1 MLEEYEKK
9 EPIIYRQISN
19 SIKNGLSHAYLFEL
33 NDNIYAYEMIMS
45 FVKKVLSNGDDNV
58 AKRIDDGNYPEL
70 KHIFPDGQL
79 IRKEQLEEL
88 QKSFSTI
95 SLENDKRFYIIHDSE
110 KLNVAAANSL
120 LKFLEEP
127 SDGIIAILL
136 TNNINLMLKTI
147 VSRCQILTFS
157 KNKLEDYIKFNQITS
172 DITLHKLFFTIW
184 KNKDELNEYHRN
196 FVKKVIEVL
205 SNLGV
210 KLLTSP
216 EVSRLSFDDCKN
228 LVLELNNI
236 LMKINISVNPY
247 TLIKMLMLGY
257 VEKTNNFNKVSI
269 EKVPEIREKNKEVK
283 TEKIIKKEPV
293 NTEKNLKVDI
303 RINNCFVD
311 ASKKELERMK
321 NLWSSFINNMEDA
334 IMKGTLSDTIPV
346 ASSNDYTIIEVTI
359 PHKDVEL
366 NNMLE
371 KIEYLFNSQNQENFK
386 FVFIDETRWSKE
398 KVEYINNIKNGKK
411 YEILEENQEKM
422 QKSIDVFEVADI
434 FDINKIEVE

>member
-45 FVKKVLSNGDDNV
+45 FVKKVLSNGDDNI

-196 FVKKVIEVL
+196 FVKKVIE
-205 SNLGV
+205 
-210 KLLTSP
+210 
-216 EVSRLSFDDCKN
+216 F
-228 LVLELNNI
+228 
-236 LMKINISVNPY
+236 INY
-247 TLIKMLMLGY
+247 Y
-257 VEKTNNFNKVSI
+257 
-269 EKVPEIREKNKEVK
+269 EKNKLK
-283 TEKIIKKEPV
+283 TIVHENRFFEEINDKIELNKFFECVILFYRDLLRYKFGRDVLYFDDYIDNIREFSCINTEEMIIKKINTLLEKVRLIKNNV
-293 NTEKNLKVDI
+293 NT
-303 RINNCFVD
+303 
-311 ASKKELERMK
+311 SM
-321 NLWSSFINNMEDA
+321 
-334 IMKGTLSDTIPV
+334 
-346 ASSNDYTIIEVTI
+346 
-359 PHKDVEL
+359 
-366 NNMLE
+366 
-371 KIEYLFNSQNQENFK
+371 
-386 FVFIDETRWSKE
+386 FIDG
-398 KVEYINNIKNGKK
+398 II
-411 YEILEENQEKM
+411 IDMEE
-422 QKSIDVFEVADI
+422 
-434 FDINKIEVE
+434 

>member
-45 FVKKVLSNGDDNV
+45 FVKKVLSNGDDNI

-172 DITLHKLFFTIW
+172 NITLHKLFFTIW

-196 FVKKVIEVL
+196 FVKKVIE
-205 SNLGV
+205 
-210 KLLTSP
+210 
-216 EVSRLSFDDCKN
+216 F
-228 LVLELNNI
+228 
-236 LMKINISVNPY
+236 INY
-247 TLIKMLMLGY
+247 Y
-257 VEKTNNFNKVSI
+257 
-269 EKVPEIREKNKEVK
+269 EKNKLK
-283 TEKIIKKEPV
+283 TIVYENRFFEEFNDKIELNKFFECVILFYRDLLRYKFGSDVLYFDDYIDYIREFSCINTEEMIIKKINTLLEKVRLIKNNV
-293 NTEKNLKVDI
+293 NT
-303 RINNCFVD
+303 
-311 ASKKELERMK
+311 SM
-321 NLWSSFINNMEDA
+321 
-334 IMKGTLSDTIPV
+334 
-346 ASSNDYTIIEVTI
+346 
-359 PHKDVEL
+359 
-366 NNMLE
+366 
-371 KIEYLFNSQNQENFK
+371 
-386 FVFIDETRWSKE
+386 FIDG
-398 KVEYINNIKNGKK
+398 II
-411 YEILEENQEKM
+411 IDMEE
-422 QKSIDVFEVADI
+422 
-434 FDINKIEVE
+434 

>member
-45 FVKKVLSNGDDNV
+45 FVKKVLSNGDDNI

-172 DITLHKLFFTIW
+172 NITLHKLFFTIW

-196 FVKKVIEVL
+196 FVKKVIE
-205 SNLGV
+205 
-210 KLLTSP
+210 
-216 EVSRLSFDDCKN
+216 F
-228 LVLELNNI
+228 
-236 LMKINISVNPY
+236 INY
-247 TLIKMLMLGY
+247 Y
-257 VEKTNNFNKVSI
+257 
-269 EKVPEIREKNKEVK
+269 EKNKLK
-283 TEKIIKKEPV
+283 TIVYENRFFEEINDKIELNKFFECVILFYRDLLRYKFGSDVLYFDDYIDYIREFSCINTEEMIIKKINTLLEKVRLIKNNV
-293 NTEKNLKVDI
+293 NT
-303 RINNCFVD
+303 
-311 ASKKELERMK
+311 SM
-321 NLWSSFINNMEDA
+321 
-334 IMKGTLSDTIPV
+334 
-346 ASSNDYTIIEVTI
+346 
-359 PHKDVEL
+359 
-366 NNMLE
+366 
-371 KIEYLFNSQNQENFK
+371 
-386 FVFIDETRWSKE
+386 FIDG
-398 KVEYINNIKNGKK
+398 II
-411 YEILEENQEKM
+411 IDMEE
-422 QKSIDVFEVADI
+422 
-434 FDINKIEVE
+434 

>member
-45 FVKKVLSNGDDNV
+45 FVKKVLSNGDDNI

-172 DITLHKLFFTIW
+172 NITLHKLFFTIW

-196 FVKKVIEVL
+196 FVKKVIE
-205 SNLGV
+205 
-210 KLLTSP
+210 
-216 EVSRLSFDDCKN
+216 F
-228 LVLELNNI
+228 
-236 LMKINISVNPY
+236 INY
-247 TLIKMLMLGY
+247 Y
-257 VEKTNNFNKVSI
+257 
-269 EKVPEIREKNKEVK
+269 EKNKLK
-283 TEKIIKKEPV
+283 TIVYENRFFEEFNDKIELNKFFECVILFYRDLLRYKFGSDVLYFDDYIDYIREFSCINTEEMIIKKINTLLEKVRLIKNNV
-293 NTEKNLKVDI
+293 NT
-303 RINNCFVD
+303 
-311 ASKKELERMK
+311 SM
-321 NLWSSFINNMEDA
+321 
-334 IMKGTLSDTIPV
+334 
-346 ASSNDYTIIEVTI
+346 
-359 PHKDVEL
+359 
-366 NNMLE
+366 
-371 KIEYLFNSQNQENFK
+371 
-386 FVFIDETRWSKE
+386 FIDGL
-398 KVEYINNIKNGKK
+398 IIDM
-411 YEILEENQEKM
+411 EE
-422 QKSIDVFEVADI
+422 
-434 FDINKIEVE
+434 

>member
-45 FVKKVLSNGDDNV
+45 FVKKVLSNGDDNI

-196 FVKKVIEVL
+196 FVKKVIE
-205 SNLGV
+205 
-210 KLLTSP
+210 
-216 EVSRLSFDDCKN
+216 F
-228 LVLELNNI
+228 
-236 LMKINISVNPY
+236 INY
-247 TLIKMLMLGY
+247 Y
-257 VEKTNNFNKVSI
+257 
-269 EKVPEIREKNKEVK
+269 EKNKLK
-283 TEKIIKKEPV
+283 TIVYENRFFEEINDKIELNKFFECVILFYRDLLRYKFGSDVLYFDDYIDNIRGFSCINTEEMIIKKINTLLEKVRLIKNNV
-293 NTEKNLKVDI
+293 NT
-303 RINNCFVD
+303 
-311 ASKKELERMK
+311 SM
-321 NLWSSFINNMEDA
+321 
-334 IMKGTLSDTIPV
+334 
-346 ASSNDYTIIEVTI
+346 
-359 PHKDVEL
+359 
-366 NNMLE
+366 
-371 KIEYLFNSQNQENFK
+371 
-386 FVFIDETRWSKE
+386 FIDG
-398 KVEYINNIKNGKK
+398 II
-411 YEILEENQEKM
+411 IDMEE
-422 QKSIDVFEVADI
+422 
-434 FDINKIEVE
+434 

>member
-45 FVKKVLSNGDDNV
+45 FVKKVLSNGDDNIV
-58 AKRIDDGNYPEL
+58 KRIDDGNYPEL

-95 SLENDKRFYIIHDSE
+95 SLENNKRFYIIHDSE

-172 DITLHKLFFTIW
+172 NITLHKLFFTIW

-196 FVKKVIEVL
+196 FVKKVIE
-205 SNLGV
+205 
-210 KLLTSP
+210 
-216 EVSRLSFDDCKN
+216 F
-228 LVLELNNI
+228 
-236 LMKINISVNPY
+236 INY
-247 TLIKMLMLGY
+247 Y
-257 VEKTNNFNKVSI
+257 
-269 EKVPEIREKNKEVK
+269 EKNKLK
-283 TEKIIKKEPV
+283 TIVYENRFFEEINDKIELNKFFECVILFYRDLLRYKFGSDVLYFDDYIDNIKEFSCINTEEMIIKKINTLLEKVRLIKNNV
-293 NTEKNLKVDI
+293 NT
-303 RINNCFVD
+303 
-311 ASKKELERMK
+311 SM
-321 NLWSSFINNMEDA
+321 
-334 IMKGTLSDTIPV
+334 
-346 ASSNDYTIIEVTI
+346 
-359 PHKDVEL
+359 
-366 NNMLE
+366 
-371 KIEYLFNSQNQENFK
+371 
-386 FVFIDETRWSKE
+386 FIDG
-398 KVEYINNIKNGKK
+398 II
-411 YEILEENQEKM
+411 IDMEE
-422 QKSIDVFEVADI
+422 
-434 FDINKIEVE
+434 

>member
-45 FVKKVLSNGDDNV
+45 FVKKVLSNGDDNI

-157 KNKLEDYIKFNQITS
+157 KNKVEDYIKFNQITS
-172 DITLHKLFFTIW
+172 NITLHKLFFTIW

-196 FVKKVIEVL
+196 FVKKVIE
-205 SNLGV
+205 
-210 KLLTSP
+210 
-216 EVSRLSFDDCKN
+216 F
-228 LVLELNNI
+228 
-236 LMKINISVNPY
+236 INY
-247 TLIKMLMLGY
+247 Y
-257 VEKTNNFNKVSI
+257 
-269 EKVPEIREKNKEVK
+269 EKNKLKTIVYENRFFEEFNDKIELNKFFECVILFYRDLLRYKFGSEVLYFDDYIDNIREFSCIN
-283 TEKIIKKEPV
+283 TEEMIIKKI
-293 NTEKNLKVDI
+293 NTL
-303 RINNCFVD
+303 
-311 ASKKELERMK
+311 
-321 NLWSSFINNMEDA
+321 
-334 IMKGTLSDTIPV
+334 
-346 ASSNDYTIIEVTI
+346 
-359 PHKDVEL
+359 
-366 NNMLE
+366 LE
-371 KIEYLFNSQNQENFK
+371 KVRLIKNNVNASM
-386 FVFIDETRWSKE
+386 FIDG
-398 KVEYINNIKNGKK
+398 II
-411 YEILEENQEKM
+411 IDMEE
-422 QKSIDVFEVADI
+422 
-434 FDINKIEVE
+434 

>member
-45 FVKKVLSNGDDNV
+45 FVKKVLSNGDDNI

-172 DITLHKLFFTIW
+172 NITLHKLFFTIW

-196 FVKKVIEVL
+196 FVKKVIE
-205 SNLGV
+205 
-210 KLLTSP
+210 
-216 EVSRLSFDDCKN
+216 F
-228 LVLELNNI
+228 
-236 LMKINISVNPY
+236 INY
-247 TLIKMLMLGY
+247 Y
-257 VEKTNNFNKVSI
+257 
-269 EKVPEIREKNKEVK
+269 EKNKLK
-283 TEKIIKKEPV
+283 TIVYENRFFEEFNDKIELNKFFECVMLFYRDLLRYKFGSDVLYFDDYIDYIREFSCINTEEMIIKKINTLLEKVRLIKNNV
-293 NTEKNLKVDI
+293 NT
-303 RINNCFVD
+303 
-311 ASKKELERMK
+311 SM
-321 NLWSSFINNMEDA
+321 
-334 IMKGTLSDTIPV
+334 
-346 ASSNDYTIIEVTI
+346 
-359 PHKDVEL
+359 
-366 NNMLE
+366 
-371 KIEYLFNSQNQENFK
+371 
-386 FVFIDETRWSKE
+386 FIDG
-398 KVEYINNIKNGKK
+398 II
-411 YEILEENQEKM
+411 IDMEE
-422 QKSIDVFEVADI
+422 
-434 FDINKIEVE
+434 

>member
-45 FVKKVLSNGDDNV
+45 FVKKVLSNGDDNI
-58 AKRIDDGNYPEL
+58 AKRIADGNYPEL

-196 FVKKVIEVL
+196 FVKKVIE
-205 SNLGV
+205 
-210 KLLTSP
+210 
-216 EVSRLSFDDCKN
+216 F
-228 LVLELNNI
+228 
-236 LMKINISVNPY
+236 INY
-247 TLIKMLMLGY
+247 Y
-257 VEKTNNFNKVSI
+257 
-269 EKVPEIREKNKEVK
+269 EKNKLK
-283 TEKIIKKEPV
+283 TIVYENRFFEEINDKIELNRFFECVILFYRDLLRYKFGSDVLYFDDYIDNIREFSCINTEEMIIKKINTLLEKVRLIKNNV
-293 NTEKNLKVDI
+293 NT
-303 RINNCFVD
+303 
-311 ASKKELERMK
+311 SM
-321 NLWSSFINNMEDA
+321 
-334 IMKGTLSDTIPV
+334 
-346 ASSNDYTIIEVTI
+346 
-359 PHKDVEL
+359 
-366 NNMLE
+366 
-371 KIEYLFNSQNQENFK
+371 
-386 FVFIDETRWSKE
+386 FIDG
-398 KVEYINNIKNGKK
+398 II
-411 YEILEENQEKM
+411 IDMEE
-422 QKSIDVFEVADI
+422 
-434 FDINKIEVE
+434 

>member
-45 FVKKVLSNGDDNV
+45 FVKKVLSNGDDNI

-95 SLENDKRFYIIHDSE
+95 SLENYKRFYIIHDSE

-196 FVKKVIEVL
+196 FVKKVIE
-205 SNLGV
+205 
-210 KLLTSP
+210 
-216 EVSRLSFDDCKN
+216 F
-228 LVLELNNI
+228 
-236 LMKINISVNPY
+236 INY
-247 TLIKMLMLGY
+247 Y
-257 VEKTNNFNKVSI
+257 
-269 EKVPEIREKNKEVK
+269 EKNKLK
-283 TEKIIKKEPV
+283 TIVYENRFFEEINDKIELNKFFECVILFYRDLLRYKFGSDVLYFDDYIDNIREFSCINTEEMIIKKINTLLEKVRLIKNNV
-293 NTEKNLKVDI
+293 NT
-303 RINNCFVD
+303 
-311 ASKKELERMK
+311 SM
-321 NLWSSFINNMEDA
+321 
-334 IMKGTLSDTIPV
+334 
-346 ASSNDYTIIEVTI
+346 
-359 PHKDVEL
+359 
-366 NNMLE
+366 
-371 KIEYLFNSQNQENFK
+371 
-386 FVFIDETRWSKE
+386 FIDG
-398 KVEYINNIKNGKK
+398 II
-411 YEILEENQEKM
+411 IDMEE
-422 QKSIDVFEVADI
+422 
-434 FDINKIEVE
+434 

>member
-45 FVKKVLSNGDDNV
+45 FVKKVLSNGDDNI

-172 DITLHKLFFTIW
+172 NITLHKLFFTIW

-196 FVKKVIEVL
+196 FVKKVIEFI
-205 SNLGV
+205 NYYEKN
-210 KLLTSP
+210 KLKTIVY
-216 EVSRLSFDDCKN
+216 ENRFFEEINDKI
-228 LVLELNNI
+228 ELNNFFECVI
-236 LMKINISVNPY
+236 LFYRDLLRYKFGSEVLYFDDYIDN
-247 TLIKMLMLGY
+247 
-257 VEKTNNFNKVSI
+257 
-269 EKVPEIREKNKEVK
+269 IRELSCIN
-283 TEKIIKKEPV
+283 TEEMIIKKI
-293 NTEKNLKVDI
+293 NTL
-303 RINNCFVD
+303 
-311 ASKKELERMK
+311 
-321 NLWSSFINNMEDA
+321 
-334 IMKGTLSDTIPV
+334 
-346 ASSNDYTIIEVTI
+346 
-359 PHKDVEL
+359 
-366 NNMLE
+366 LE
-371 KIEYLFNSQNQENFK
+371 KVRLIKNNVNASM
-386 FVFIDETRWSKE
+386 FIDG
-398 KVEYINNIKNGKK
+398 II
-411 YEILEENQEKM
+411 IDMEE
-422 QKSIDVFEVADI
+422 
-434 FDINKIEVE
+434 

>member
-45 FVKKVLSNGDDNV
+45 FVKKVLSNGDDNI

-147 VSRCQILTFS
+147 VSRCQNLTFS

-196 FVKKVIEVL
+196 FVKKVIE
-205 SNLGV
+205 
-210 KLLTSP
+210 
-216 EVSRLSFDDCKN
+216 F
-228 LVLELNNI
+228 
-236 LMKINISVNPY
+236 INY
-247 TLIKMLMLGY
+247 Y
-257 VEKTNNFNKVSI
+257 
-269 EKVPEIREKNKEVK
+269 EKNKLK
-283 TEKIIKKEPV
+283 TIVYENRFFEEINDKIELNKFFECVILFYRDLLRYKFGSDVLYFDDYIDNIREFSCINTEEMIIKKINTLLEKVRLIKNNV
-293 NTEKNLKVDI
+293 NT
-303 RINNCFVD
+303 
-311 ASKKELERMK
+311 SM
-321 NLWSSFINNMEDA
+321 
-334 IMKGTLSDTIPV
+334 
-346 ASSNDYTIIEVTI
+346 
-359 PHKDVEL
+359 
-366 NNMLE
+366 
-371 KIEYLFNSQNQENFK
+371 
-386 FVFIDETRWSKE
+386 FIDG
-398 KVEYINNIKNGKK
+398 II
-411 YEILEENQEKM
+411 IDMEE
-422 QKSIDVFEVADI
+422 
-434 FDINKIEVE
+434 

>member
-45 FVKKVLSNGDDNV
+45 FVKKVLSNGDDNI

-172 DITLHKLFFTIW
+172 NITLHKLFFTIW

-196 FVKKVIEVL
+196 FVKKVIE
-205 SNLGV
+205 
-210 KLLTSP
+210 
-216 EVSRLSFDDCKN
+216 F
-228 LVLELNNI
+228 
-236 LMKINISVNPY
+236 INY
-247 TLIKMLMLGY
+247 Y
-257 VEKTNNFNKVSI
+257 
-269 EKVPEIREKNKEVK
+269 EKNKLK
-283 TEKIIKKEPV
+283 TIVYENRFFEEFNDKIELNKFFECVILFYRDLLRYKFGSDVLYFDDYIDYITEFSCINTEEMIIKKINTLLEKVRLIKNNV
-293 NTEKNLKVDI
+293 NTSM
-303 RINNCFVD
+303 FVD
-311 ASKKELERMK
+311 G
-321 NLWSSFINNMEDA
+321 IIIDME
-334 IMKGTLSDTIPV
+334 
-346 ASSNDYTIIEVTI
+346 E
-359 PHKDVEL
+359 
-366 NNMLE
+366 
-371 KIEYLFNSQNQENFK
+371 
-386 FVFIDETRWSKE
+386 
-398 KVEYINNIKNGKK
+398 
-411 YEILEENQEKM
+411 
-422 QKSIDVFEVADI
+422 
-434 FDINKIEVE
+434 

>member
-45 FVKKVLSNGDDNV
+45 FVKKVLSNGDDNI

-172 DITLHKLFFTIW
+172 NITLHKLFFTIW

-196 FVKKVIEVL
+196 FVKKVIE
-205 SNLGV
+205 
-210 KLLTSP
+210 
-216 EVSRLSFDDCKN
+216 F
-228 LVLELNNI
+228 
-236 LMKINISVNPY
+236 INY
-247 TLIKMLMLGY
+247 Y
-257 VEKTNNFNKVSI
+257 
-269 EKVPEIREKNKEVK
+269 EKNKLK
-283 TEKIIKKEPV
+283 TIV
-293 NTEKNLKVDI
+293 
-303 RINNCFVD
+303 
-311 ASKKELERMK
+311 
-321 NLWSSFINNMEDA
+321 
-334 IMKGTLSDTIPV
+334 
-346 ASSNDYTIIEVTI
+346 Y
-359 PHKDVEL
+359 
-366 NNMLE
+366 
-371 KIEYLFNSQNQENFK
+371 ENRF
-386 FVFIDETRWSKE
+386 
-398 KVEYINNIKNGKK
+398 
-411 YEILEENQEKM
+411 
-422 QKSIDVFEVADI
+422 FE
-434 FDINKIEVE
+434 

>member
-45 FVKKVLSNGDDNV
+45 FVKKVLSNGDDNIV
-58 AKRIDDGNYPEL
+58 KRIDDGNYPEL

-172 DITLHKLFFTIW
+172 NITLHKLFFTIW

-196 FVKKVIEVL
+196 FVKKVIE
-205 SNLGV
+205 
-210 KLLTSP
+210 
-216 EVSRLSFDDCKN
+216 F
-228 LVLELNNI
+228 
-236 LMKINISVNPY
+236 INY
-247 TLIKMLMLGY
+247 Y
-257 VEKTNNFNKVSI
+257 
-269 EKVPEIREKNKEVK
+269 EKNKLK
-283 TEKIIKKEPV
+283 TIVYENRFFEEINDKIELNKFFECVILFYRDLLRYKFGSDVLYFDDYIDNIKEFSCINTEEMIIKKINTLLEKVRLIKNNV
-293 NTEKNLKVDI
+293 NT
-303 RINNCFVD
+303 
-311 ASKKELERMK
+311 SM
-321 NLWSSFINNMEDA
+321 
-334 IMKGTLSDTIPV
+334 
-346 ASSNDYTIIEVTI
+346 
-359 PHKDVEL
+359 
-366 NNMLE
+366 
-371 KIEYLFNSQNQENFK
+371 
-386 FVFIDETRWSKE
+386 FIDG
-398 KVEYINNIKNGKK
+398 II
-411 YEILEENQEKM
+411 IDMEE
-422 QKSIDVFEVADI
+422 
-434 FDINKIEVE
+434 

>member
-45 FVKKVLSNGDDNV
+45 FVKKVLSNGDDNIV
-58 AKRIDDGNYPEL
+58 KRIDDGNYPEL

-196 FVKKVIEVL
+196 FVKKVIE
-205 SNLGV
+205 
-210 KLLTSP
+210 
-216 EVSRLSFDDCKN
+216 F
-228 LVLELNNI
+228 
-236 LMKINISVNPY
+236 INY
-247 TLIKMLMLGY
+247 Y
-257 VEKTNNFNKVSI
+257 
-269 EKVPEIREKNKEVK
+269 EKNKLK
-283 TEKIIKKEPV
+283 TIVYENRFFEEINDKIELNKFFECVILFYRDLLRYKFGSDVLYFDDYIDNIREFSCINTEEMIIKKINTLLEKVRLIKNNV
-293 NTEKNLKVDI
+293 NT
-303 RINNCFVD
+303 
-311 ASKKELERMK
+311 SM
-321 NLWSSFINNMEDA
+321 
-334 IMKGTLSDTIPV
+334 
-346 ASSNDYTIIEVTI
+346 
-359 PHKDVEL
+359 
-366 NNMLE
+366 
-371 KIEYLFNSQNQENFK
+371 
-386 FVFIDETRWSKE
+386 FIDG
-398 KVEYINNIKNGKK
+398 II
-411 YEILEENQEKM
+411 IDMEE
-422 QKSIDVFEVADI
+422 
-434 FDINKIEVE
+434 

>member
-45 FVKKVLSNGDDNV
+45 FVKKVLSNGDDNI

-172 DITLHKLFFTIW
+172 NITLHKLFFTIW

-196 FVKKVIEVL
+196 FVKKVIE
-205 SNLGV
+205 
-210 KLLTSP
+210 
-216 EVSRLSFDDCKN
+216 F
-228 LVLELNNI
+228 
-236 LMKINISVNPY
+236 INY
-247 TLIKMLMLGY
+247 Y
-257 VEKTNNFNKVSI
+257 
-269 EKVPEIREKNKEVK
+269 EKNKLK
-283 TEKIIKKEPV
+283 TIVYENSFFEEINDKIELNKFFECVILFYRDLLRYKFGSDVLYFDDYIDNIKEFSCINTEEMIIKKINTLLEKVRLIKNNV
-293 NTEKNLKVDI
+293 NT
-303 RINNCFVD
+303 
-311 ASKKELERMK
+311 SM
-321 NLWSSFINNMEDA
+321 
-334 IMKGTLSDTIPV
+334 
-346 ASSNDYTIIEVTI
+346 
-359 PHKDVEL
+359 
-366 NNMLE
+366 
-371 KIEYLFNSQNQENFK
+371 
-386 FVFIDETRWSKE
+386 FIDG
-398 KVEYINNIKNGKK
+398 II
-411 YEILEENQEKM
+411 IDMEE
-422 QKSIDVFEVADI
+422 
-434 FDINKIEVE
+434 

>member
-45 FVKKVLSNGDDNV
+45 FVKKVLSNGDDNI

-70 KHIFPDGQL
+70 KHVFPDGQL

-172 DITLHKLFFTIW
+172 NITLHKLFFTIW

-196 FVKKVIEVL
+196 FVKKVIE
-205 SNLGV
+205 
-210 KLLTSP
+210 
-216 EVSRLSFDDCKN
+216 F
-228 LVLELNNI
+228 
-236 LMKINISVNPY
+236 INY
-247 TLIKMLMLGY
+247 Y
-257 VEKTNNFNKVSI
+257 
-269 EKVPEIREKNKEVK
+269 EKNKLKTIVYENRFFEEFNDKIELNKFFECVILFYRDLLRYK
-283 TEKIIKKEPV
+283 FGSDVLYFDDYIDYIREFSCINTEKMIIKKINTLLEKVRLIKNNV
-293 NTEKNLKVDI
+293 NT
-303 RINNCFVD
+303 
-311 ASKKELERMK
+311 SM
-321 NLWSSFINNMEDA
+321 
-334 IMKGTLSDTIPV
+334 
-346 ASSNDYTIIEVTI
+346 
-359 PHKDVEL
+359 
-366 NNMLE
+366 
-371 KIEYLFNSQNQENFK
+371 
-386 FVFIDETRWSKE
+386 FIDG
-398 KVEYINNIKNGKK
+398 II
-411 YEILEENQEKM
+411 IDMEE
-422 QKSIDVFEVADI
+422 
-434 FDINKIEVE
+434 

>member
-1 MLEEYEKK
+1 MLEDYEKK
-9 EPIIYRQISN
+9 EPIIYKQISN

-45 FVKKVLSNGDDNV
+45 FVKKVLSNGDDNI

-172 DITLHKLFFTIW
+172 NITLHKLFFTIW

-196 FVKKVIEVL
+196 FVKKVIE
-205 SNLGV
+205 
-210 KLLTSP
+210 
-216 EVSRLSFDDCKN
+216 F
-228 LVLELNNI
+228 
-236 LMKINISVNPY
+236 INY
-247 TLIKMLMLGY
+247 Y
-257 VEKTNNFNKVSI
+257 
-269 EKVPEIREKNKEVK
+269 EKNKLK
-283 TEKIIKKEPV
+283 TIVYENRFFEEFNDKIELNKFFECVILFYRDLLRYKFGSDVLYFDDYIDYIREFSCINTEEMIIKKINTLLEKVRLIKNNV
-293 NTEKNLKVDI
+293 NT
-303 RINNCFVD
+303 
-311 ASKKELERMK
+311 SM
-321 NLWSSFINNMEDA
+321 
-334 IMKGTLSDTIPV
+334 
-346 ASSNDYTIIEVTI
+346 
-359 PHKDVEL
+359 
-366 NNMLE
+366 
-371 KIEYLFNSQNQENFK
+371 
-386 FVFIDETRWSKE
+386 FIDG
-398 KVEYINNIKNGKK
+398 II
-411 YEILEENQEKM
+411 IDMEE
-422 QKSIDVFEVADI
+422 
-434 FDINKIEVE
+434 

>member
-45 FVKKVLSNGDDNV
+45 FVKKVLSNGDDNI
-58 AKRIDDGNYPEL
+58 AKRIDDGTYPEL

-172 DITLHKLFFTIW
+172 NITLHKLFFTIW

-196 FVKKVIEVL
+196 FVKKVIE
-205 SNLGV
+205 
-210 KLLTSP
+210 
-216 EVSRLSFDDCKN
+216 F
-228 LVLELNNI
+228 
-236 LMKINISVNPY
+236 INY
-247 TLIKMLMLGY
+247 Y
-257 VEKTNNFNKVSI
+257 
-269 EKVPEIREKNKEVK
+269 EKNKLK
-283 TEKIIKKEPV
+283 TIVYENRFFEEFNDKIELNKFFECVILFYRDLLRYKFGSDVLYFDDYIDYIREFSCINTEEMIIKKINTLLEKVRLIKNNV
-293 NTEKNLKVDI
+293 NT
-303 RINNCFVD
+303 
-311 ASKKELERMK
+311 SM
-321 NLWSSFINNMEDA
+321 
-334 IMKGTLSDTIPV
+334 
-346 ASSNDYTIIEVTI
+346 
-359 PHKDVEL
+359 
-366 NNMLE
+366 
-371 KIEYLFNSQNQENFK
+371 
-386 FVFIDETRWSKE
+386 FIDG
-398 KVEYINNIKNGKK
+398 II
-411 YEILEENQEKM
+411 IDMEE
-422 QKSIDVFEVADI
+422 
-434 FDINKIEVE
+434 

>member
-45 FVKKVLSNGDDNV
+45 FVKKVLSNGDDNI

-147 VSRCQILTFS
+147 VSICQILTFS

-172 DITLHKLFFTIW
+172 NITLHKLFFTIW

-196 FVKKVIEVL
+196 FVKKVIE
-205 SNLGV
+205 
-210 KLLTSP
+210 
-216 EVSRLSFDDCKN
+216 F
-228 LVLELNNI
+228 
-236 LMKINISVNPY
+236 INY
-247 TLIKMLMLGY
+247 Y
-257 VEKTNNFNKVSI
+257 
-269 EKVPEIREKNKEVK
+269 EKNKLK
-283 TEKIIKKEPV
+283 TIVYENRFFEEFNDKIELNKFFECVILFYRDLLRYKFGSDVLYFDDYIDYIREFSCINTEEMIIKKINTLLEKVRLIKNNV
-293 NTEKNLKVDI
+293 NT
-303 RINNCFVD
+303 
-311 ASKKELERMK
+311 SM
-321 NLWSSFINNMEDA
+321 
-334 IMKGTLSDTIPV
+334 
-346 ASSNDYTIIEVTI
+346 
-359 PHKDVEL
+359 
-366 NNMLE
+366 
-371 KIEYLFNSQNQENFK
+371 
-386 FVFIDETRWSKE
+386 FIDG
-398 KVEYINNIKNGKK
+398 II
-411 YEILEENQEKM
+411 IDMEE
-422 QKSIDVFEVADI
+422 
-434 FDINKIEVE
+434 

>member
-45 FVKKVLSNGDDNV
+45 FVKKVLSNGDDNI

-127 SDGIIAILL
+127 SYGIIAILL
-136 TNNINLMLKTI
+136 KNNINLLLKTI

-172 DITLHKLFFTIW
+172 NITLHKLFFTIW

-196 FVKKVIEVL
+196 FVKKVIE
-205 SNLGV
+205 
-210 KLLTSP
+210 
-216 EVSRLSFDDCKN
+216 F
-228 LVLELNNI
+228 
-236 LMKINISVNPY
+236 INY
-247 TLIKMLMLGY
+247 Y
-257 VEKTNNFNKVSI
+257 
-269 EKVPEIREKNKEVK
+269 EKNKLK
-283 TEKIIKKEPV
+283 TIVYENRFFEEFNDKIELNKFFECVILFYRDLLRYKFGSDVLYFDDYIDYIREFSCINTEEMIIKKINTLLEKVRLIKNNV
-293 NTEKNLKVDI
+293 NT
-303 RINNCFVD
+303 
-311 ASKKELERMK
+311 SM
-321 NLWSSFINNMEDA
+321 
-334 IMKGTLSDTIPV
+334 
-346 ASSNDYTIIEVTI
+346 
-359 PHKDVEL
+359 
-366 NNMLE
+366 
-371 KIEYLFNSQNQENFK
+371 
-386 FVFIDETRWSKE
+386 FIDG
-398 KVEYINNIKNGKK
+398 II
-411 YEILEENQEKM
+411 IDMEE
-422 QKSIDVFEVADI
+422 
-434 FDINKIEVE
+434 

>member
-45 FVKKVLSNGDDNV
+45 FVKKVLSNGDDNI

-172 DITLHKLFFTIW
+172 NITLHKLFFTIW

-196 FVKKVIEVL
+196 FVKKVIE
-205 SNLGV
+205 
-210 KLLTSP
+210 
-216 EVSRLSFDDCKN
+216 F
-228 LVLELNNI
+228 
-236 LMKINISVNPY
+236 INY
-247 TLIKMLMLGY
+247 Y
-257 VEKTNNFNKVSI
+257 
-269 EKVPEIREKNKEVK
+269 EKNKLK
-283 TEKIIKKEPV
+283 TIVYENRFFEEFNDKIELNKFFECVILFYRDLLRYKFGSDVLYFDDYIDYIREFSYINTEEMIIKKINTLLEKVRLIKNNV
-293 NTEKNLKVDI
+293 NT
-303 RINNCFVD
+303 
-311 ASKKELERMK
+311 SM
-321 NLWSSFINNMEDA
+321 
-334 IMKGTLSDTIPV
+334 
-346 ASSNDYTIIEVTI
+346 
-359 PHKDVEL
+359 
-366 NNMLE
+366 
-371 KIEYLFNSQNQENFK
+371 
-386 FVFIDETRWSKE
+386 FIDG
-398 KVEYINNIKNGKK
+398 II
-411 YEILEENQEKM
+411 IDMEE
-422 QKSIDVFEVADI
+422 
-434 FDINKIEVE
+434 

>member
-45 FVKKVLSNGDDNV
+45 FVKKVLSNGDDNI

-196 FVKKVIEVL
+196 FVKKVIE
-205 SNLGV
+205 
-210 KLLTSP
+210 
-216 EVSRLSFDDCKN
+216 F
-228 LVLELNNI
+228 
-236 LMKINISVNPY
+236 INY
-247 TLIKMLMLGY
+247 Y
-257 VEKTNNFNKVSI
+257 
-269 EKVPEIREKNKEVK
+269 EKNKLK
-283 TEKIIKKEPV
+283 TIVYENRFFEEINDKIELNKFFECVILFYRDLLRYKFGSDVLYFDDYIDNIREFSCTNTEEMIIKKINTLLEKVRLIKNNV
-293 NTEKNLKVDI
+293 NT
-303 RINNCFVD
+303 
-311 ASKKELERMK
+311 SM
-321 NLWSSFINNMEDA
+321 
-334 IMKGTLSDTIPV
+334 
-346 ASSNDYTIIEVTI
+346 
-359 PHKDVEL
+359 
-366 NNMLE
+366 
-371 KIEYLFNSQNQENFK
+371 
-386 FVFIDETRWSKE
+386 FIDG
-398 KVEYINNIKNGKK
+398 II
-411 YEILEENQEKM
+411 IDMEE
-422 QKSIDVFEVADI
+422 
-434 FDINKIEVE
+434 

>member
-1 MLEEYEKK
+1 MLEKYEKK

-45 FVKKVLSNGDDNV
+45 FVKKVLSNGDDNIV
-58 AKRIDDGNYPEL
+58 KRIDDGNYPEL

-172 DITLHKLFFTIW
+172 NITLHKLFFTIW

-196 FVKKVIEVL
+196 FVKKVIE
-205 SNLGV
+205 
-210 KLLTSP
+210 
-216 EVSRLSFDDCKN
+216 F
-228 LVLELNNI
+228 
-236 LMKINISVNPY
+236 INY
-247 TLIKMLMLGY
+247 Y
-257 VEKTNNFNKVSI
+257 
-269 EKVPEIREKNKEVK
+269 EKNKLK
-283 TEKIIKKEPV
+283 TIVYENRFFEEINDKIELNKFFECVILFYRDLLRYKFGSDVLYFDDYIDNIREFSCINTEEMIIKKINTLLEKVRLIKNNV
-293 NTEKNLKVDI
+293 NT
-303 RINNCFVD
+303 
-311 ASKKELERMK
+311 SM
-321 NLWSSFINNMEDA
+321 
-334 IMKGTLSDTIPV
+334 
-346 ASSNDYTIIEVTI
+346 
-359 PHKDVEL
+359 
-366 NNMLE
+366 
-371 KIEYLFNSQNQENFK
+371 
-386 FVFIDETRWSKE
+386 FIDG
-398 KVEYINNIKNGKK
+398 II
-411 YEILEENQEKM
+411 IDMEE
-422 QKSIDVFEVADI
+422 
-434 FDINKIEVE
+434 

>member
-1 MLEEYEKK
+1 MLEDYEKK

-45 FVKKVLSNGDDNV
+45 FVKKVLSNGDDNI

-172 DITLHKLFFTIW
+172 NITLHKLFFTIW

-196 FVKKVIEVL
+196 FVKKVIE
-205 SNLGV
+205 
-210 KLLTSP
+210 
-216 EVSRLSFDDCKN
+216 F
-228 LVLELNNI
+228 
-236 LMKINISVNPY
+236 INY
-247 TLIKMLMLGY
+247 Y
-257 VEKTNNFNKVSI
+257 
-269 EKVPEIREKNKEVK
+269 EKNKLK
-283 TEKIIKKEPV
+283 TIVYENRFFEEFNDKIELNKFFECVILFYRDLLRYKFGSDVLYFDDYIDYIREFSCINTEEMIIKKINTLLEKVRLIKNNV
-293 NTEKNLKVDI
+293 NT
-303 RINNCFVD
+303 
-311 ASKKELERMK
+311 SM
-321 NLWSSFINNMEDA
+321 
-334 IMKGTLSDTIPV
+334 
-346 ASSNDYTIIEVTI
+346 
-359 PHKDVEL
+359 
-366 NNMLE
+366 
-371 KIEYLFNSQNQENFK
+371 
-386 FVFIDETRWSKE
+386 FIDG
-398 KVEYINNIKNGKK
+398 II
-411 YEILEENQEKM
+411 IDMEE
-422 QKSIDVFEVADI
+422 
-434 FDINKIEVE
+434 

>member
-45 FVKKVLSNGDDNV
+45 FVKKVLSNGDDNI

-172 DITLHKLFFTIW
+172 NITLHKLFFTIW

-196 FVKKVIEVL
+196 FVKKVIE
-205 SNLGV
+205 
-210 KLLTSP
+210 
-216 EVSRLSFDDCKN
+216 F
-228 LVLELNNI
+228 
-236 LMKINISVNPY
+236 INY
-247 TLIKMLMLGY
+247 Y
-257 VEKTNNFNKVSI
+257 
-269 EKVPEIREKNKEVK
+269 EKNKLK
-283 TEKIIKKEPV
+283 TIVYENRFFEEFNDKIELNKFFECVILFYRDLLRYKFGSDVLYFDDYIDYIREFSCINTEEMIIKKINTLLEKVRLIKNNV
-293 NTEKNLKVDI
+293 NTSI
-303 RINNCFVD
+303 
-311 ASKKELERMK
+311 
-321 NLWSSFINNMEDA
+321 
-334 IMKGTLSDTIPV
+334 
-346 ASSNDYTIIEVTI
+346 
-359 PHKDVEL
+359 
-366 NNMLE
+366 
-371 KIEYLFNSQNQENFK
+371 
-386 FVFIDETRWSKE
+386 FIDG
-398 KVEYINNIKNGKK
+398 II
-411 YEILEENQEKM
+411 IDMEE
-422 QKSIDVFEVADI
+422 
-434 FDINKIEVE
+434 

>member
-45 FVKKVLSNGDDNV
+45 FVKKDLSNGDDNI

-172 DITLHKLFFTIW
+172 NITLHKLFFTIW

-196 FVKKVIEVL
+196 FVKKVIE
-205 SNLGV
+205 
-210 KLLTSP
+210 
-216 EVSRLSFDDCKN
+216 F
-228 LVLELNNI
+228 
-236 LMKINISVNPY
+236 INY
-247 TLIKMLMLGY
+247 Y
-257 VEKTNNFNKVSI
+257 
-269 EKVPEIREKNKEVK
+269 EKNKLK
-283 TEKIIKKEPV
+283 TIVYENRFFEEINDKIELNKFFECVILFYRDLLRYKFGSDVLYFDDYIDYIREFSCINTEEMIIKKINTLLEKVRLIKNNV
-293 NTEKNLKVDI
+293 NT
-303 RINNCFVD
+303 
-311 ASKKELERMK
+311 SM
-321 NLWSSFINNMEDA
+321 
-334 IMKGTLSDTIPV
+334 
-346 ASSNDYTIIEVTI
+346 
-359 PHKDVEL
+359 
-366 NNMLE
+366 
-371 KIEYLFNSQNQENFK
+371 
-386 FVFIDETRWSKE
+386 FIDG
-398 KVEYINNIKNGKK
+398 II
-411 YEILEENQEKM
+411 IDMEE
-422 QKSIDVFEVADI
+422 
-434 FDINKIEVE
+434 

>member
-45 FVKKVLSNGDDNV
+45 FVKKVLSNGDDNI

-110 KLNVAAANSL
+110 KLNVTAANSL

-172 DITLHKLFFTIW
+172 NITLHKLFFTIW

-196 FVKKVIEVL
+196 FVKKVIE
-205 SNLGV
+205 
-210 KLLTSP
+210 
-216 EVSRLSFDDCKN
+216 F
-228 LVLELNNI
+228 
-236 LMKINISVNPY
+236 INY
-247 TLIKMLMLGY
+247 Y
-257 VEKTNNFNKVSI
+257 
-269 EKVPEIREKNKEVK
+269 EKNKLK
-283 TEKIIKKEPV
+283 TIVYENRFFEEFNDKIELNKFFECVILFYRDLLRYKFGSDVLYFDDYIDYIREFSCINTEEMIIKKINTLLEKVRLIKNNV
-293 NTEKNLKVDI
+293 NT
-303 RINNCFVD
+303 
-311 ASKKELERMK
+311 SM
-321 NLWSSFINNMEDA
+321 
-334 IMKGTLSDTIPV
+334 
-346 ASSNDYTIIEVTI
+346 
-359 PHKDVEL
+359 
-366 NNMLE
+366 
-371 KIEYLFNSQNQENFK
+371 
-386 FVFIDETRWSKE
+386 FIDG
-398 KVEYINNIKNGKK
+398 II
-411 YEILEENQEKM
+411 IDMEE
-422 QKSIDVFEVADI
+422 
-434 FDINKIEVE
+434 

>member
-45 FVKKVLSNGDDNV
+45 FVKKVLSNGDDNIT
-58 AKRIDDGNYPEL
+58 KRIDDGNYPEL

-196 FVKKVIEVL
+196 FVKKVIE
-205 SNLGV
+205 
-210 KLLTSP
+210 
-216 EVSRLSFDDCKN
+216 F
-228 LVLELNNI
+228 
-236 LMKINISVNPY
+236 INY
-247 TLIKMLMLGY
+247 Y
-257 VEKTNNFNKVSI
+257 
-269 EKVPEIREKNKEVK
+269 EKNKLK
-283 TEKIIKKEPV
+283 TIVYENRFFEEINDKIELNKFFECVILFYRDLLRYKFGSDVLYFDDYIDNIREFSCINTEEMIIKKINTLLEKVRLIKNNV
-293 NTEKNLKVDI
+293 NT
-303 RINNCFVD
+303 
-311 ASKKELERMK
+311 SM
-321 NLWSSFINNMEDA
+321 
-334 IMKGTLSDTIPV
+334 
-346 ASSNDYTIIEVTI
+346 
-359 PHKDVEL
+359 
-366 NNMLE
+366 
-371 KIEYLFNSQNQENFK
+371 
-386 FVFIDETRWSKE
+386 FIDG
-398 KVEYINNIKNGKK
+398 II
-411 YEILEENQEKM
+411 IDMEE
-422 QKSIDVFEVADI
+422 
-434 FDINKIEVE
+434 